1 MSAFKIIPGDVLLQ
15 GCNGTSRVCFH
26 RRHISREVAQ
36 QLLGG
41 TSPLEKALAYSSSS
55 AGHIA
60 DLKYGGWL
68 LYKEASNQFVVTY
81 PHLVAS
87 DSQTCERF
95 FQALEDEFNQGTSL
109 LEKEKGQHREA
120 A

>member
-1 MSAFKIIPGDVLLQ
+1 MWLSSKP
-15 GCNGTSRVCFH
+15 CFH
-26 RRHISREVAQ
+26 RRHVNRKVAE

-41 TSPLEKALAYSSSS
+41 TGLLQKALTYAASA

-60 DLKYGGWL
+60 NLKYGGWL
-68 LYKEASNQFVVTY
+68 LYKDMSDQFVVTY

-87 DSQTCERF
+87 NSETCERF

-109 LEKEKGQHREA
+109 LEKEKGPHREA